1 MAERRELIMI
11 AFISYS
17 IGEDEQYILSLLA
30 QKLKEQGFNL
40 VTSYNQSDFI
50 DTQAVNAIKNAAL
63 FIGLITKSG
72 RLPKAGRVYS
82 EFKQANLYSK
92 PAIFLIEDTV
102 SVAPWISNYQN
113 SIRFNRYRIN
123 EAIEQVRN
131 KITSSQSPQS
141 NSNAAAWLLG
151 GIGVLALLSWLS
163 EDKK

>member
-1 MAERRELIMI
+1 MI

-30 QKLKEQGFNL
+30 QKLKEQDFNL
-40 VTSYNQSDFI
+40 VTSYNQSDYI
-50 DTQAVNAIKNAAL
+50 DPQAVNAIKNAAL
-63 FIGLITKSG
+63 FIGLITESG

-82 EFKQANLYSK
+82 EFEQANLYSK

-102 SVAPWISNYQN
+102 PVAPWINNYQN
-113 SIRFNRYRIN
+113 TIRFNRYRIS

-131 KITSSQSPQS
+131 KIATSQSLQP
-141 NSNAAAWLLG
+141 NSSAAAWILG
-151 GIGVLALLSWLS
+151 GLGVLALLSWLS